1 MKQFLHVSED
11 AAQNLPISIASMKV
25 GANWAD
31 TVASS
36 NASWKFPNK
45 TISYKYR
52 RANSQLLE
60 PESTLNVV
68 ANNVFLVLGCWSR
81 QISEK
86 VLWEHLTFG
95 RSVLDLFYIYLIG

>member
-1 MKQFLHVSED
+1 
-11 AAQNLPISIASMKV
+11 MKV

-45 TISYKYR
+45 IISCAYGS
-52 RANSQLLE
+52 ANSQLLE

-68 ANNVFLVLGCWSR
+68 ANNVF
-81 QISEK
+81 
-86 VLWEHLTFG
+86 
-95 RSVLDLFYIYLIG
+95 SVLDKLPN